1 MDLRDPKTQKN
12 MLVIIVAL
20 LILVLFYFFS
30 YSKSSS
36 RIATMRD
43 ELASRN
49 AQIEQ
54 ARLAAVR
61 IDELRA
67 ELDEL
72 IEQWDRVK
80 QMLPSERELPEL
92 LKSLTNVGNR
102 SGVTFEM
109 FRPLPVSPIEFY
121 AEMPVEMRVRG
132 GYHQIGTFL
141 GAIANLPRIVNVR
154 NLIMHQAEK
163 KKMEL
168 SFSAVT
174 YILTEEVEGGEGE
187 F

>member
-1 MDLRDPKTQKN
+1 VDLRDPKTQKN

-30 YSKSSS
+30 YSKNSS
-36 RIATMRD
+36 RIATMKD

-72 IEQWDRVK
+72 LKQWERVK

-102 SGVTFEM
+102 SGVTFEL
-109 FRPLPVSPIEFY
+109 FRPLPISPVEFY
-121 AEMPVEMRVRG
+121 AEMPIEMRVRG
-132 GYHQIGTFL
+132 GYHEIGTFL
-141 GAIANLPRIVNVR
+141 SAIANLPRIVNVR
-154 NLIMHQAEK
+154 DLIMQRAEK
-163 KKMEL
+163 KKVEL

-174 YILTEEVEGGEGE
+174 YLLTEEVGAGEGE